1 MKEKKNSKILA
12 LDKANAAVLVE
23 IITGPNIS
31 ESLQI
36 QAMQKLV
43 GDKEHQ
49 DFFLTMFD
57 EKLSFGECTK
67 CGHENHFLI
76 PEDSLNQM
84 GWVSNDEDERVPRYT
99 NSKICV
105 EFEESCK
112 KKKIL
117 I

>member
-49 DFFLTMFD
+49 DFFLTVFE
-57 EKLSFGECTK
+57 EKLTFGECPK
-67 CGHENHFLI
+67 CGHENHWLT
-76 PEDSLNQM
+76 PEDALNQM
-84 GWVSNDEDERVPRYT
+84 GWVSNEEDERVPRHT
-99 NSKICV
+99 TEK
-105 EFEESCK
+105 SCPEYHEACAK
-112 KKKIL
+112 KRI
-117 I
+117 II